1 MLYINKNCIHIKTRD
16 AGTGGQGGVAMPP
29 CPLPWGGGA
38 RRSNVPFQSE
48 EFSTLDG
55 VFIVEN
61 TLSAWSQLNYWH
73 NIVPNMGF
81 TSAQKAN

>member
-1 MLYINKNCIHIKTRD
+1 M
-16 AGTGGQGGVAMPP
+16 
-29 CPLPWGGGA
+29 GGGA
-38 RRSNVPFQSE
+38 RGSNVPFQSE

>member
-1 MLYINKNCIHIKTRD
+1 MYTYKNQGRWNWRAGWSGD
-16 AGTGGQGGVAMPP
+16 A
-29 CPLPWGGGA
+29 PLPFTMGGGGA
-38 RRSNVPFQSE
+38 RGSNVPFQSQ

-55 VFIVEN
+55 MFIVEN